1 MYKRIISLPNK
12 QSFFLWGPRQT
23 GKSSLLKALPN
34 VKLYIDLLKNEEL
47 IQYKRDP
54 SLLRQQLAK
63 LKPKQNEWV
72 ILDEVQKV
80 PELMDEIH
88 HLIEDQ
94 KINFILAGSSA
105 RKLKKQGA
113 NLLGGR
119 AWVRELRGLVYP
131 EMGKNFN
138 LTTVLNRGTLPKIY
152 DSENYSEFLRSY
164 VGTYLKEEIL
174 DEGLSRNL
182 PAFSEFLNLASLSDT
197 EVIAYDTFAR
207 DVGVSSPTIKSYFE
221 ILTDTLIGNY
231 LNVYKKRPKR
241 RLALTPKFYFFD
253 VGLVNHL
260 SKRKELED
268 GSDLWGKAFE
278 NYLHHELQSYKI
290 YKKPDLDISFWRLS
304 SQIEVDFILGDM
316 EVAIEVKSSKKIRED
331 QLSGLR
337 NIKEDHPKVKR
348 RIMVCC
354 ESRSRITLDGIEI
367 LNYHDFLSQLWNHKI
382 IS

>member
-1 MYKRIISLPNK
+1 MYKRIIDLPSK

-23 GKSSLLKALPN
+23 GKSSLLKNLSHL
-34 VKLYIDLLKNEEL
+34 KLYIDLLNHEEL

-54 SLLRQQLAK
+54 GLLGQQLSI
-63 LKPKQNEWV
+63 LKPKPHEWV
-72 ILDEVQKV
+72 VLDEVQKV
-80 PELMDEIH
+80 PELMDEVH
-88 HLIEDQ
+88 RLIEEK

-105 RKLKKQGA
+105 RKLKKQGG

-131 EMGKNFN
+131 EMGKDFD
-138 LTTVLNRGTLPKIY
+138 LATVLNRGTLPKIY
-152 DSENYSEFLRSY
+152 GSESYAEFLRSY

-182 PAFSEFLNLASLSDT
+182 PAFSEFLNLASLCDT
-197 EVIAYDTFAR
+197 EVVAYDTFAR

-221 ILTDTLIGNY
+221 ILTDTLLGNFLY
-231 LNVYKKRPKR
+231 VYKKRPKR

-253 VGLVNHL
+253 VGLVNNL
-260 SKRKELED
+260 AKRKGLEA
-268 GSDLWGKAFE
+268 GSELWGKAFE
-278 NYLHHELQSYKI
+278 NYIHHELQSFRVYKM
-290 YKKPDLDISFWRLS
+290 PDLEITFWRLS

-316 EVAIEVKSSKKIRED
+316 EIAIEVKSSKKIRDD

-337 NIKEDHPKVKR
+337 NLKEDYPKIKR
-348 RIMVCC
+348 RIIVSC
-354 ESRSRITLDGIEI
+354 ESRSRITSDGIEI
-367 LNYHDFLSQLWNHKI
+367 LSYQDFLEQLWVKKI